1 MEVSMSDMA
10 GLLHELEELVERLQG
25 FAEAAQAEAD
35 SASKLGGD
43 MAALGVQ
50 RQAKAEAF
58 RWVATKLQGILERY
72 QG

>member
-1 MEVSMSDMA
+1 MGDMT
-10 GLLHELEELVERLQG
+10 GLVCELEDLVERLQG

-35 SASKLGGD
+35 YASKLGGD

-58 RWVATKLQGILERY
+58 RWVAAKLQGILERY
-72 QG
+72 RG